1 HDAHANPTRCEN
13 CDTTLQGEFCHQCG
27 QSVHNPI
34 RHAAHAVEEFF
45 EAFWHLDGRLWRTLR
60 DLASP
65 GRTAINYLA
74 GHRQRYIAPLRL
86 FVVLSVLTFF
96 IGAAT
101 MHFDDATVS
110 TDGIDT
116 IAAATTVAEVEKARD
131 ALVAEIEQA
140 RAEAGNTPGVDP
152 ALIAAEVRIRGVAAN
167 RIVELGGEPGGD
179 ATAAADTSKSEPW
192 RKGLQFNMLGHHGV
206 WDPETNPLVVSWW
219 PDFANAWLNRKAGN
233 IDRNMESESFASA
246 EFWVQGMMASA
257 PTALFLLVPVFALL
271 LKIFYLFTRRLYL
284 EHLVVAL
291 YSHAFL
297 LLALTALFLLSLLG
311 GWLATAPVWIGIVI
325 ATASAA
331 MMVWMPIYLLLM
343 QKRVYQQGWWLT
355 VPKYL
360 AIGAVY
366 FMMLLFATIIA
377 FLARLAGG

>member
-1 HDAHANPTRCEN
+1 
-13 CDTTLQGEFCHQCG
+13 
-27 QSVHNPI
+27 SVHNPI

-116 IAAATTVAEVEKARD
+116 MAAATTIAEVEKARD

-152 ALIAAEVRIRGVAAN
+152 ALIAAEVRIRDVAAN
-167 RIVELGGEPGGD
+167 RIIELGGEPGAD
-179 ATAAADTSKSEPW
+179 ATDTADTSKSEPW

-297 LLALTALFLLSLLG
+297 LLALTVLFLLSLLG

-343 QKRVYQQGWWLT
+343 QKRVYQQRWWLT

-360 AIGAVY
+360 AIGMVY

-377 FLARLAGG
+377 FLARLAGS